1 MELFNHSV
9 MEKLPPTVWLIS
21 PTCSLPLSFC
31 LIRLLSVMANCCHS
45 RVFFFFFKKPR
56 SGEALACAEGAA
68 VTFSEA
74 GMEQI
79 ASSLNRR
86 DESTHAYLD
95 VKQICGCIFNK
106 VKVSGDT
113 SFIGSV
119 TGHGRDWLWG
129 IPGPFICFSSLPT
142 SATLGRQAN
151 CFVSYWS
158 LVPLCRRLKCFTE
171 DPSTWNNRQLLL
183 SGEIYFWTRNSSD
196 AALHWNVFTHFHCVD
211 AFFWAV
217 TRCLILCR
225 VIWKLLYFHS
235 TLGYISTRGFSPC
248 SLRLVLAAGR

>member
-1 MELFNHSV
+1 
-9 MEKLPPTVWLIS
+9 
-21 PTCSLPLSFC
+21 
-31 LIRLLSVMANCCHS
+31 MANYCHS

-74 GMEQI
+74 GVEQI

-95 VKQICGCIFNK
+95 IKQICGCIFNK

-129 IPGPFICFSSLPT
+129 ILGPFICFSSLPT

-151 CFVSYWS
+151 CFVSY
-158 LVPLCRRLKCFTE
+158 
-171 DPSTWNNRQLLL
+171 
-183 SGEIYFWTRNSSD
+183 
-196 AALHWNVFTHFHCVD
+196 
-211 AFFWAV
+211 
-217 TRCLILCR
+217 
-225 VIWKLLYFHS
+225 
-235 TLGYISTRGFSPC
+235 
-248 SLRLVLAAGR
+248 